1 MRTVLFRVAARGLVA
16 ASLLWA
22 FGGAAASADD
32 KLPSGEQVL
41 DTYVEKAGGKA
52 AFEKLKNRVTKGK
65 IKFEAMGVEGPF
77 IIWQAEPNLM
87 VIQVEAEGIGKM
99 QEGSDGQIAWA
110 MDAMQGARV
119 KEGNERAEA
128 LRQAIFN
135 GELHWRKVY
144 KKAETQAIE
153 NVNDKP
159 AYKVLLTPAEGNP
172 ATAYY
177 DKETGLI
184 TKISITAETAMGAIP
199 VETYV
204 SDYRPVDGVLVP
216 HKLEQKV
223 MQQNTAFM
231 IESIEH
237 NVEIPK
243 TRFELP
249 IEVRQ
254 VQDKVKSK
262 PATGSVDPEGKGG
275 GGR

>member
-1 MRTVLFRVAARGLVA
+1 MSPVRFRISARGLVA
-16 ASLLWA
+16 ASLLWV
-22 FGGAAASADD
+22 FGGAAALADE
-32 KLPSGEQVL
+32 KLPRGEQVL

-65 IKFEAMGVEGPF
+65 IKFESMGVEGPF
-77 IIWQAEPNLM
+77 TIWQAEPNLM
-87 VIQVEAEGIGKM
+87 VIQVEAEGLGKM
-99 QEGSDGQIAWA
+99 QEGFDGQIAWA

-128 LRQAIFN
+128 MRQAIFN
-135 GELHWRKVY
+135 GELHWRKIY
-144 KKAETQAIE
+144 KKAETVAIE

-172 ATAYY
+172 TTAYY
-177 DKETGLI
+177 DTETGLL
-184 TKISITAETAMGAIP
+184 TKLNIIAEAPMGSIP
-199 VETYV
+199 VETFL

-223 MQQNTAFM
+223 MQQNTTFI
-231 IESIEH
+231 IESVEH

-254 VQDKVKSK
+254 AQENVKSK
-262 PATGSVDPEGKGG
+262 PATGSVDPESKGG